1 MDTLDLFDL
10 LKYIAIPF
18 ISGGV
23 GWVTNLIALKMTFYP
38 VEFVGI
44 KRWRLGWQGII
55 PSKAGSMAEKAVDL
69 MTAKLIKIEEQ
80 FALLE
85 PARVANEMGPTL
97 HTLTQ
102 EVIQETMEEEAPLVW
117 ETAPPI
123 LKRRIMQKAMDDIP
137 EVVEDLMND
146 VKGNI
151 NELFDLKKMVV
162 EELENDKPLLNQIF
176 QKVGEKEFAFI
187 ERSGFYFGFA
197 FGIVQAVL
205 FAVLGQPWWLL
216 PLAGLIVGWATNWLA
231 LKMIFEPENP
241 RKYGPWTV
249 QGLFIKR
256 QQEVSA
262 AYAKI
267 IAEKIITSQNI
278 FENMIQG
285 PASDRLINMIQFH
298 VKRAIDSAA
307 GLSKPLF
314 QLASGA
320 KRYAR
325 IKAHIADRFV
335 EELPTSL
342 KHMFSYAEKAL
353 AIENTLRE
361 KMGALSPVE
370 FVAFL
375 RPVFQEDEAKLIA
388 VGAFLGA
395 LAGIGQLLL
404 LFM

>member
-1 MDTLDLFDL
+1 MGTPELLEI

-18 ISGGV
+18 ISGFV
-23 GWVTNLIALKMTFYP
+23 GWVTNLIALKMTFLP
-38 VEFVGI
+38 IEFWGI

-55 PSKAGSMAEKAVDL
+55 PSKASNMAEKAVDL
-69 MTAKLIKIEEQ
+69 MTAKLVRIEEQ
-80 FALLE
+80 FARIE
-85 PARVANEMGPTL
+85 PIRVANEMGPAL
-97 HTLTQ
+97 HTLTGKIL
-102 EVIQETMEEEAPLVW
+102 EETMTAEAPLVW

-123 LKRRIMQKAMDDIP
+123 LKRRVMQKAMDDIP
-137 EVVEDLMND
+137 EVVEGLMLD
-146 VKGNI
+146 VKNNI

-176 QKVGEKEFAFI
+176 QRVGEKEFKFI

-197 FGIVQAVL
+197 FGIIQAVL

-231 LKMIFEPENP
+231 LKMIFEPQNP
-241 RKYGPWTV
+241 RKYGPWVV

-256 QQEVSA
+256 QREVAA

-267 IAEKIITSQNI
+267 IAEKILTSQNI

-285 PASDRLINMIQFH
+285 PASDRLIDMIQHH
-298 VKRAIDSAA
+298 VKRAIDAAA

-342 KHMFSYAEKAL
+342 RYMFNYAEQAL
-353 AIENTLRE
+353 DIENTLRDR
-361 KMGALSPVE
+361 MCALSPTE
-370 FVAFL
+370 FEAFL

-395 LAGIGQLLL
+395 IAGVCQLLL